1 MNTFPDIRLR
11 RLRRTPSLRRLFDMP
26 LPGPEKFIWPVFVIA
41 GRGQRQAID
50 AMPGQ
55 YRYSVDTLLKD
66 LRAVVDSGVG
76 GILIFGLVDDGR
88 KDGVGSA
95 AYDERGPVQ
104 QAVRAVHAE
113 YPHLVIFTD
122 VCLCAYTTH
131 GHCGPL
137 LAPRSAIALRDGESA
152 KSGATTGDVDNDAS
166 IELLAKTAVSHA
178 AAGADGVAPS
188 AMMDGQ
194 VQAIRSA
201 LSGAGFQQTL
211 LMSYSTKF
219 ASAMYGPFREAEQ
232 SAPQHGD
239 RRGYQASYGDARQA
253 LRESALDEAEG
264 ADILMVK
271 PSLFYLDIIARLRAS
286 TELPMAV
293 YNVSGEYSMLI
304 AAADRGWGVLRD
316 MVQES
321 SVALVRSGAD
331 LLISY
336 WANRYREFFS

>member
-11 RLRRTPSLRRLFDMP
+11 RLRRTPALRRLFDIP
-26 LPGPEKFIWPVFVIA
+26 LPGPEKFIWPVFAVA
-41 GRGQRQAID
+41 GRGQRQVID

-66 LRAVVDSGVG
+66 LRPVVDSGVG

-88 KDGVGSA
+88 KDAAGSA
-95 AYDERGPVQ
+95 AYDERGVVQ
-104 QAVRAVHAE
+104 QAVRAVRAE
-113 YPHLVIFTD
+113 YPQLVIFTD

-137 LAPRSAIALRDGESA
+137 STSD
-152 KSGATTGDVDNDAS
+152 DVDNDAANA
-166 IELLAKTAVSHA
+166 LLAKTAVSHA

-194 VQAIRSA
+194 VTTIRKA
-201 LSGAGFQQTL
+201 LDAQGFQQTL

-239 RRGYQASYGDARQA
+239 RRGYQASYGNARLA
-253 LRESALDEAEG
+253 LRESTLDEAEG

-271 PSLFYLDIIARLRAS
+271 PSLFYMDIIARLRES
-286 TELPMAV
+286 TELPLAV
-293 YNVSGEYSMLI
+293 YNVSGEYAMLI

-316 MVQES
+316 MVRES

-336 WANRYREFFS
+336 WANRYREFFSA